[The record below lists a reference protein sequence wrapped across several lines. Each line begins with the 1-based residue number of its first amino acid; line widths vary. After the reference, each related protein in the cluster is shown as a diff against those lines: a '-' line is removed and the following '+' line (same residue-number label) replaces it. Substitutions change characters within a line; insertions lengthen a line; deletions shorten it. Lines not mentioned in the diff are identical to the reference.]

1 MGNVTRL
8 CGIALFGAV
17 LLLTATTTPHMAV
30 IAGGGVAI
38 ARSRRMKQHEC
49 PVPDGYECVNG
60 SLYDDS
66 VRTVRPLCNCGCHLP
81 PGTTKRKP

>member
-1 MGNVTRL
+1 M
-8 CGIALFGAV
+8 
-17 LLLTATTTPHMAV
+17 
-30 IAGGGVAI
+30 AI